1 MGRGEERRTTVTRE
15 DGGSDTTTHTSTP
28 TLGSTSTPLPID
40 TTIKKL
46 VRGGEGRGGEMRKT
60 VTRED
65 GGGDTTTHAFT
76 LTSGWTSTP
85 LPPQPAGYART
96 TTRIRT
102 MLSRAERSPA
112 RDDVVQCKDDALRN
126 MYEFLHAQL
135 NYAIMHVEMR
145 KYSNKGV
152 GVMAA
157 AGEVTRL
164 SPTPIQRSIIN

>member
-1 MGRGEERRTTVTRE
+1 
-15 DGGSDTTTHTSTP
+15 
-28 TLGSTSTPLPID
+28 
-40 TTIKKL
+40 
-46 VRGGEGRGGEMRKT
+46 
-60 VTRED
+60 
-65 GGGDTTTHAFT
+65 
-76 LTSGWTSTP
+76 
-85 LPPQPAGYART
+85 
-96 TTRIRT
+96 
-102 MLSRAERSPA
+102 MLSRAGRSPA

-164 SPTPIQRSIIN
+164 SPTPIQRSIIILKGLSMSIDENNNYDDGNGDD